1 MATLLEIDGLSR
13 NFGGLA
19 AVADLRL
26 SVQRGELL
34 GLIGPNGA
42 GKTTVFNLISGVI
55 PPSIGRVVFK
65 GAEITGRPA
74 YAIVRLGL
82 ARTFQIPTLFS
93 SFSTLDNVV
102 LGTYPQ
108 RRRRPLDVVLARRA
122 SIDDGEAHQ
131 RAIELLRL
139 LRLDGARDEQARNLP
154 HGDQKKV
161 ELAVALACRPELLL
175 LDEPFAGLSADEI
188 EDMAEHIERLRR
200 EGMTFVVVEHNMRA
214 LMRLADRVCVLNFGQ
229 KIAEGT
235 PREIAENPEVIR
247 AYLGTKR
254 HAAGG

>member
-1 MATLLEIDGLSR
+1 MAALLQTDGLSR

-19 AVADLRL
+19 AVADLGL
-26 SVQRGELL
+26 AVQRGELL

-55 PPSIGRVVFK
+55 PPSRGRVVFK
-65 GAEITGRPA
+65 GVEITGRPA
-74 YAIVRLGL
+74 FAIVRLGL

-102 LGTYPQ
+102 LGAYPH
-108 RRRRPLDVVLARRA
+108 RRRRAIDVVLARRA
-122 SIDDGEAHQ
+122 PVDDGVAHQ
-131 RAIELLRL
+131 RALELLRFL
-139 LRLDGARDEQARNLP
+139 HLDGVQDEQVRNLP

-161 ELAVALACRPELLL
+161 ELAVALASRPELLL

-188 EDMAEHIERLRR
+188 EDMAEHIQRLRR
-200 EGMTFVVVEHNMRA
+200 EGMTFVLVEHNMRA

-235 PREIAENPEVIR
+235 PGEIAENPEVIR

>member
-1 MATLLEIDGLSR
+1 MAALLEIDGLSR
-13 NFGGLA
+13 NFGGLT

-26 SVQRGELL
+26 TVQRGELL

-55 PPSIGRVVFK
+55 PPSGGRVVFK

-82 ARTFQIPTLFS
+82 TRTFQIPTLFS
-93 SFSTLDNVV
+93 SFSMLDNVV
-102 LGTYPQ
+102 LGAYPH

-122 SIDDGEAHQ
+122 SIDDGVARQ
-131 RAIELLRL
+131 RAIELLRFL
-139 LRLDGARDEQARNLP
+139 HLDGARDEQVRNLP

-188 EDMAEHIERLRR
+188 EDMARHIQRLRR

-214 LMRLADRVCVLNFGQ
+214 LMPLADRVCVLNFGH

>member
-1 MATLLEIDGLSR
+1 MAALLETDGLSR

-26 SVQRGELL
+26 AVERGELL

-55 PPSIGRVVFK
+55 PPSRGRIVFK
-65 GAEITGRPA
+65 GTEITGRPA
-74 YAIVRLGL
+74 HAIARLGL

-102 LGTYPQ
+102 LGTYPH
-108 RRRRPLDVVLARRA
+108 RRRSPLDVVLARPA
-122 SIDDGEAHQ
+122 SVDDGAAHQ
-131 RAIELLRL
+131 RALELLRL
-139 LRLDGARDEQARNLP
+139 LHLEGVRAEQVSNLP

-161 ELAVALACRPELLL
+161 ELAVALASRPELLL

-188 EDMAEHIERLRR
+188 EDMAEHILRLRR

-229 KIAEGT
+229 KVAEGT